1 MESFFAIHG
10 YLANIDVIY
19 KETLESIFPN
29 ETEWNDD
36 GKGNHHIGEGIIV
49 PKMINGKFLINN
61 TEKVPFIQEVRNKE
75 CFYIFRSGD
84 EVMGETKVS
93 PECLPLRISV
103 STEGAYIIVSS
114 IQKDLGSSDPI
125 PIMSFL
131 GLYYEKM
138 ESAMGRINDMIKD
151 VPSMNT
157 YIIAHGSSG
166 FHMNKDI
173 IEDKFFGVRDS
184 KKNALTLT
192 YLFYRCFKV
201 YFGKDRPTDR
211 DDYSFKIL
219 RSSGD
224 IIGSCLK
231 RALSR
236 SSKNVNRAIDKEVY
250 QMLRTGNVIVHGK
263 EYSKMVAV
271 IETRSDIDSISAI
284 RRVVIPCNEDSIA
297 MGPRQ
302 IHPSQTG
309 YICPCETPE
318 GKTVG
323 LVKNLAL
330 TCVLSTKIDRE
341 EIEKLLAP
349 LAQAKDGI
357 WIILDGIVLGF
368 SDRDDTFKR
377 IKAFKRDPRFKY
389 LSVSKIENREIHIR
403 TVMGRPTRPM
413 ICSKGMWEYL
423 DPSEDISEHKEI
435 HPCTMFGVSVSMIP
449 FSEHN
454 HGARN
459 IFASSMVKQ
468 AMQVEVVNEN
478 TRPGKYLVYG
488 QRPIVNTI
496 PCKLLTNKPN
506 GVNVLVCIM
515 SYTGYNQ
522 EDAIIVK
529 RSCIDR
535 GLFDSIVKKETRT
548 AEKETIAASEEEI
561 LIIGDDVTSCP
572 RGKVT
577 ITEEEIKI
585 TNNIYRKLETGDKL
599 ASRHAQKGVI
609 GLILNE
615 EDMPFNSQGMSPD
628 IIINPHGIPSR
639 MTVGQLLEGVIGK
652 KCCIK
657 GRGDFDGTPFGQRD
671 VSEFLESEESET
683 FYSGFTGRKLSCKV
697 TMNVVYYMSLVH
709 QVADKIYVRWK
720 GPKNGFSNQPVAGRA
735 KMGGLRFGE
744 MEIDGLLA
752 RGTSSMI
759 SDTIENSDAEE
770 VQCCEECGYF
780 PKCEVIC
787 CICNKETRTMVK
799 ENVPHS
805 LLVFS
810 SLLASCS
817 IGVRMTF

>member
-19 KETLESIFPN
+19 EESLRSVFPD

-36 GKGNHHIGEGIIV
+36 GKGNYHTEEGIII
-49 PKMINGKFLINN
+49 PKMIGGRFLINN
-61 TEKVPFIQEVRNKE
+61 IEKVPFIQEVRNKE
-75 CFYIFRSGD
+75 CFYIFRSDD
-84 EVMGETKVS
+84 EIIGETKVS
-93 PECLPLRISV
+93 PECFPLRISV
-103 STEGAYIIVSS
+103 STKGAYIIVSS

-131 GLYYEKM
+131 SLYYEKM
-138 ESAMGRINDMIKD
+138 EFAMGRINDMIKD
-151 VPSMNT
+151 VPSMST

-173 IEDKFFGVRDS
+173 IEDKFFGTRNS

-192 YLFYRCFKV
+192 YLFYKCFKV
-201 YFGKDRPTDR
+201 YFGKDKPTDR
-211 DDYSFKIL
+211 DNYSFKLL

-231 RALSR
+231 KALNKA
-236 SSKNVNRAIDKEVY
+236 SKNVNKAIDKEVY
-250 QMLRTGNVIVHGK
+250 QMLRTGNVIIHGK

-271 IETRSDIDSISAI
+271 METRSDIDSISAI
-284 RRVVIPCNEDSIA
+284 RRVVIPCNENSVA

-302 IHPSQTG
+302 IHSSQTG

-341 EIEKLLAP
+341 EIEKLLTP
-349 LAQAKDGI
+349 LARAKQGT
-357 WIILDGIVLGF
+357 WIILDGVVLGF
-368 SDRDDTFKR
+368 SDQDDTFRK
-377 IKAFKRDPRFKY
+377 IKALKKQHRFKY
-389 LSVSKIENREIHIR
+389 LSVSKTENREIHVR
-403 TVMGRPTRPM
+403 TVIGRPTRPM
-413 ICSKGMWEYL
+413 ICGKGTWEYL
-423 DPSEDISEHKEI
+423 DPSEDTSEYREI

-468 AMQVEVVNEN
+468 AMQAEIVNED

-488 QRPIVNTI
+488 QKPIVNTI
-496 PCKLLTNKPN
+496 PYKLLTDKPN
-506 GVNVLVCIM
+506 GINVLVCIM

-522 EDAIIVK
+522 EDAIIIK
-529 RSCIDR
+529 KSCIDR
-535 GLFDSIVKKETRT
+535 GLFDSIVKKETRMI
-548 AEKETIAASEEEI
+548 EKETIAASEEEI
-561 LIIGDDVTSCP
+561 FVIGNNITSCP

-577 ITEEEIKI
+577 ITEEDIKV
-585 TNNIYRKLETGDKL
+585 THNMYRRLETGDKL

-615 EDMPFNSQGMSPD
+615 EDMPFNAQGMTPD

-657 GRGDFDGTPFGQRD
+657 GEGDFDGTPFGKRD
-671 VSEFLESEESET
+671 ISEFLESEESET
-683 FYSGFTGRKLSCKV
+683 FYSGFTGKKLSCKV
-697 TMNVVYYMSLVH
+697 TMSVVYYMSLVH

-752 RGTSSMI
+752 RGASSMI
-759 SDTIENSDAEE
+759 SDTIESSDAEE
-770 VQCCEECGYF
+770 VHCCDECGYF

-787 CICNKETRTMVK
+787 CICNRETKTTLK
-799 ENVPHS
+799 NVPYS

-810 SLLASCS
+810 SLMASCN
-817 IGVRMTF
+817 IGARITF